1 MVLNLEELGREKQTK
16 PKANRRKGIEVRVQI
31 NKIENRKTTEKIKET
46 KNWFFKKINKI
57 DRLE

>member
-16 PKANRRKGIEVRVQI
+16 PKANRRKGIEVRTQI

>member
-16 PKANRRKGIEVRVQI
+16 PKANRRKGIKVRVKI